1 VPRCVPFLEPKL
13 ALISGEWH
21 KEAWCQRRGQVGTEL
36 KIIRCAGTP
45 FSSCGGRYRGGWLDK
60 GSNNP
65 PKKNAARADVS
76 RVPYLHEHPR
86 LGPSRSRG
94 ALCPH

>member
-1 VPRCVPFLEPKL
+1 MPRCVPFLEPKL

-65 PKKNAARADVS
+65 QKINPLRGRTYFACPTYTSTPVW
-76 RVPYLHEHPR
+76 VPVGVGGL
-86 LGPSRSRG
+86 
-94 ALCPH
+94 

>member
-1 VPRCVPFLEPKL
+1 MPRCVPFLEPKL

-65 PKKNAARADVS
+65 QKKNRCAGERISRALPT
-76 RVPYLHEHPR
+76 RAP
-86 LGPSRSRG
+86 PSGSQ
-94 ALCPH
+94 

>member
-65 PKKNAARADVS
+65 KKISRCAGGRISRTLPTRA
-76 RVPYLHEHPR
+76 P
-86 LGPSRSRG
+86 PSGSQ
-94 ALCPH
+94 

>member
-1 VPRCVPFLEPKL
+1 MGGLCLGAFHFSSPKL
-13 ALISGEWH
+13 ALSSGEWH

-65 PKKNAARADVS
+65 KTYFAYPTFTSTPV
-76 RVPYLHEHPR
+76 
-86 LGPSRSRG
+86 RSPVG
-94 ALCPH
+94 VGGL

>member
-1 VPRCVPFLEPKL
+1 MPRCVPFLEPKL

-60 GSNNP
+60 GGNNP
-65 PKKNAARADVS
+65 KISPLRGAVIS
-76 RVPYLHEHPR
+76 RTP
-86 LGPSRSRG
+86 PSRAPLSG
-94 ALCPH
+94 AQ

>member
-1 VPRCVPFLEPKL
+1 MPRCVPFLEPKL

-45 FSSCGGRYRGGWLDK
+45 FSSCGHITRE
-60 GSNNP
+60 
-65 PKKNAARADVS
+65 VF
-76 RVPYLHEHPR
+76 
-86 LGPSRSRG
+86 
-94 ALCPH
+94 

>member
-1 VPRCVPFLEPKL
+1 MPRCVPFLEPKL

-65 PKKNAARADVS
+65 QKKIRCAGGRISRTLPTRA
-76 RVPYLHEHPR
+76 P
-86 LGPSRSRG
+86 PSGSQ
-94 ALCPH
+94 